1 MKVII
6 IGTNHA
12 GIAAANTLLENY
24 PEHEIV
30 MLERNS
36 NLSYLGCGT
45 ALWVGR
51 QIDDYKGLFYTNEEA
66 FAKKGA
72 RIYTETEV
80 SNIDFSNKKVYA
92 LKKDG
97 EKLEESYDKLILATG
112 SLPITPEFPGYDL
125 EGLHFL
131 KLFQEG
137 QAVDKAL
144 ADKGAKNVCV
154 IGAGYIGVEIA
165 EAAKRRGK
173 NVRIFDAEK
182 TSLASYYDPEFA
194 KMMDQNLERN
204 GISTHF
210 GELVQ
215 EYIGENGKVKA
226 VRTDKGTYE
235 ADVVINSIGF
245 QANTELGKDHLDLF
259 EGGAYLVD
267 RHFKTSDDDV
277 YAIGDCAS
285 NYSNAIQD
293 TTYIALA
300 SNAVRSGIVAAH
312 NLAGT
317 ELEGAGVQGSNGIN
331 IFNLKLVSTGLTLKA
346 AELAGVDVD
355 YVEHEDTQFPGFM
368 PENHQVKIR
377 IVYEKTSRRIVG
389 AQLASDYDVSLLI
402 HMFSLAIQEE
412 VTIDKLALLDTFFL
426 PHFNQ
431 PYNYITVAALKA
443 KKQLK

>member
-1 MKVII
+1 MKVVI

-12 GIAAANTLLENY
+12 GIAAANTLLEKY
-24 PEHEIV
+24 PEHEVV

-51 QIDDYKGLFYTNEEA
+51 QINDYRGLFYTNEEA

-72 RIYTETEV
+72 RISIETEV
-80 SNIDFSNKKVYA
+80 KEIDFENKVVYA
-92 LKKDG
+92 EKKDG
-97 EKLEESYDKLILATG
+97 EKIEESYDKLILATG
-112 SLPITPEFPGYDL
+112 SLPIAPKFPGYDL
-125 EGLHFL
+125 EGLYFL

-144 ADKGAKNVCV
+144 ANEDAKNICV

-194 KMMDQNLERN
+194 GMMDKNLQEH
-204 GISTHF
+204 GIETHF
-210 GELVQ
+210 GELVE
-215 EYIGENGKVKA
+215 EYIGEDGKVTA
-226 VRTDKGTYE
+226 LRTSAGTYD
-235 ADVVINSIGF
+235 ADIVINSIGF
-245 QANTELGKDHLDLF
+245 RANSDLGRDHLELF
-259 EGGAYLVD
+259 NNGPYLVD
-267 RHFKTSDDDV
+267 RYFQTSDPDV
-277 YAIGDCAS
+277 YAIGDCAT
-285 NYSNAIQD
+285 NYSNATQS

-312 NLAGT
+312 NIAGT
-317 ELEGAGVQGSNGIN
+317 VVEGAGIQGSNGIN
-331 IFNLKLVSTGLTLKA
+331 IYDLKLVSTGLTVKA
-346 AELAGVDVD
+346 AENAGLEVE

-368 PENHQVKIR
+368 PENNTVKIK
-377 IVYEKTSRRIVG
+377 IVYEKTSRRILG
-389 AQLASDYDVSLLI
+389 TQIASDYDISLLI
-402 HMFSLAIQEE
+402 HMFSLAIQESL
-412 VTIDKLALLDTFFL
+412 TIDKLALLDIFFL

-443 KKQLK
+443 GEKS